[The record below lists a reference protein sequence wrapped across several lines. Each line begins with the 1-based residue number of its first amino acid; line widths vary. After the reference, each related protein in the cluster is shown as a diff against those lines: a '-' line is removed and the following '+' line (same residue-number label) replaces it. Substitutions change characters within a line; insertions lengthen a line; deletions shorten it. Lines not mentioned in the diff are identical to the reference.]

1 MSLTR
6 RDLFAAI
13 SGLGALSLVPGALAP
28 QLARAAV
35 TPGGYRR
42 SNRVQDYMNNIHTL
56 QSRFEQVSNDGGV
69 ATGTIYLSRPG
80 KMRVEYDPPVPIL
93 LVATDNRIWYYDKKL
108 QQVSFFALQDTPAW
122 FLLQDNVRFGGD
134 IKVSNLA
141 ARSRRAARH
150 RQRVEESKSRPGDA
164 GAERQAAA
172 IAQMADHR
180 RAAQRGDGHARRSAL
195 RRAAQPAALLL
206 DRSAAAQSRA
216 TAVER
221 GFLKSR

>member
-6 RDLFAAI
+6 RDIFAAI
-13 SGLGALSLVPGALAP
+13 PALGALSLVPSVLAP
-28 QLARAAV
+28 HLARAAV
-35 TPGGYRR
+35 TPADTADL
-42 SNRVQDYMNNIHTL
+42 NRVQDYMNGIHTL

-134 IKVSNLA
+134 IKVSDLK
-141 ARSRRAARH
+141 RDPGVL
-150 RQRVEESKSRPGDA
+150 RVTVNEAKNPSLG
-164 GAERQAAA
+164 QATLVLSDKPLQLRKWQ
-172 IAQMADHR
+172 ITD
-180 RAAQRGDGHARRSAL
+180 AQRKEVTVTLDDPHYGASLNPQLFYWTDPRPPNLRDG
-195 RRAAQPAALLL
+195 
-206 DRSAAAQSRA
+206 
-216 TAVER
+216 
-221 GFLKSR
+221 G

>member
-13 SGLGALSLVPGALAP
+13 PALGALSLVPGVLAP
-28 QLARAAV
+28 HLARAAV
-35 TPGGYRR
+35 TPADTADL
-42 SNRVQDYMNNIHTL
+42 NRVQEYMNNIHTL

-134 IKVSNLA
+134 IKVSDLK
-141 ARSRRAARH
+141 RDPGVL
-150 RQRVEESKSRPGDA
+150 RVTVNEAKNPSLG
-164 GAERQAAA
+164 QATLVLSDKPLQLRKWQ
-172 IAQMADHR
+172 ITD
-180 RAAQRGDGHARRSAL
+180 AQRKEVTVTLDNPHYGASLNPSLFYWTDPRPPNQRDG
-195 RRAAQPAALLL
+195 
-206 DRSAAAQSRA
+206 
-216 TAVER
+216 
-221 GFLKSR
+221 G